1 MSAQYAEPTVNPATG
16 FVALNDAKALR
27 AAMKGFGTDEGAIID
42 ILTARSNAQRQE
54 IITAFKGEFGRD
66 LVKDLKSELGGKFE
80 RLDLVKDLKSE
91 LGGKFERLVLA
102 LMETPFNYLAS
113 ELNNAMAGIGT
124 NEDVLTEVITILTT
138 HNNDDLKRIAETY
151 QQRYGKSLEETIES
165 EVSGDYKRLLT
176 LLLTNVR
183 DERGVYPDKA
193 KEMADRLYAA
203 GEAKLG
209 TDEETFVVLLTHA
222 SFAQIRLV
230 FDEYRKISGKTLEE
244 AVKKEFSGDLQ
255 AAIMAIIKCAES
267 RTRYFAEQLEA
278 AMKGFGT
285 NDAKLIRLIVSRIS
299 SETSGDY
306 KNAILSLIGEP

>member
-80 RLDLVKDLKSE
+80 RL
-91 LGGKFERLVLA
+91 VLA

-124 NEDVLTEVITILTT
+124 NEDVLTEILTT